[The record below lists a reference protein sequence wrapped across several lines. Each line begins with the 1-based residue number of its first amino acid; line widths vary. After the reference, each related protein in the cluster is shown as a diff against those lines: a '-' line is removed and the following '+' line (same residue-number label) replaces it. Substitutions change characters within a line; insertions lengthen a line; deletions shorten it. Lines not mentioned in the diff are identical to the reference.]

1 MVQKSRRPSFVRRE
15 NGPSVAC
22 SEGNKYGAVTPARG
36 GASYLVPP
44 QTQELRR
51 SLGEASG
58 AGETDGGGDSSTS
71 TKRESPRRGS
81 PSQSGF
87 FTGTPTVARRRS
99 TSGSTRWLP

>member
-1 MVQKSRRPSFVRRE
+1 MQKSRRPSFVRRE

-44 QTQELRR
+44 QTQEEPRR

-58 AGETDGGGDSSTS
+58 AGETGGSDSSTS
-71 TKRESPRRGS
+71 
-81 PSQSGF
+81 F
-87 FTGTPTVARRRS
+87 DI
-99 TSGSTRWLP
+99 